1 MTDGGDPTALLEIDA
16 LTVRRHHEALLDDVT
31 LRVRRGSIHVL
42 VGPNGAGKSTL
53 LSAILGQIPFDGR
66 IAVNWRG
73 AGTIGYV
80 PQSFAVDPTLPV
92 TVADFL
98 ALTRQRRPVCL
109 GLTRAARLAI
119 ARLLERVGLPGLE
132 QRPLAVLSGGE
143 LRRVLLAHA
152 LDPEPELLLLD
163 EPTAGLDE
171 SAVQILDEIL
181 IAIETDRADHGGDG
195 VPRSRAGATCGR
207 SSHGARPASRG
218 RGFRGHPRDGGR
230 ARVAAGC
237 PRTADRTRMTSFYA
251 WIGGLAQRGL
261 LPSDFQYPFL
271 VRGFLCVL
279 VLAPILGGVSHL
291 VVTRRMAFFSAALGQ
306 AAITGVA
313 LGLLLGEPL
322 NAPYGGMFGF
332 CLLSTLAMVYVKRH
346 ATLPPDTLIGVFH
359 ALTLGLGLCLL
370 VALTRQFNVHQV
382 ESVLFGSLLTVTD
395 GDLALLLAVG
405 IVVAVLLVREYNH
418 LLLDSLSPP
427 LASVAGAEPAYL
439 EYFFALLLTL
449 SIVVSLKIIGALLVE
464 ALVVVPAAAARNV
477 ARGTRSYLIWSV
489 AVAFL
494 AGIGGLGVSTR
505 FLVPTGG
512 AVVLAVSAIF
522 FLTLAAR
529 SVLRRTLV

>member
-1 MTDGGDPTALLEIDA
+1 
-16 LTVRRHHEALLDDVT
+16 VT
-31 LRVRRGSIHVL
+31 G
-42 VGPNGAGKSTL
+42 
-53 LSAILGQIPFDGR
+53 
-66 IAVNWRG
+66 
-73 AGTIGYV
+73 
-80 PQSFAVDPTLPV
+80 
-92 TVADFL
+92 
-98 ALTRQRRPVCL
+98 
-109 GLTRAARLAI
+109 
-119 ARLLERVGLPGLE
+119 
-132 QRPLAVLSGGE
+132 
-143 LRRVLLAHA
+143 
-152 LDPEPELLLLD
+152 
-163 EPTAGLDE
+163 
-171 SAVQILDEIL
+171 
-181 IAIETDRADHGGDG
+181 
-195 VPRSRAGATCGR
+195 
-207 SSHGARPASRG
+207 
-218 RGFRGHPRDGGR
+218 
-230 ARVAAGC
+230 
-237 PRTADRTRMTSFYA
+237 FYA
-251 WIGGLAQRGL
+251 WIGGLAQRGV

-313 LGLLLGEPL
+313 IGLLMGEPL

-405 IVVAVLLVREYNH
+405 VFVGVLLVREYNH

-427 LASVAGAEPAYL
+427 MATAAGADPAYL
-439 EYFFALLLTL
+439 EYLFALLTI

-477 ARGTRSYLIWSV
+477 AQGTRSYLIWSV

-494 AGIGGLGVSTR
+494 AGVGGLGVSTR

-512 AVVLAVSAIF
+512 AVVLAMTGIF

-529 SVLRRTLV
+529 SLMRRARA

>member
-1 MTDGGDPTALLEIDA
+1 M
-16 LTVRRHHEALLDDVT
+16 
-31 LRVRRGSIHVL
+31 
-42 VGPNGAGKSTL
+42 
-53 LSAILGQIPFDGR
+53 SA
-66 IAVNWRG
+66 
-73 AGTIGYV
+73 
-80 PQSFAVDPTLPV
+80 
-92 TVADFL
+92 
-98 ALTRQRRPVCL
+98 
-109 GLTRAARLAI
+109 
-119 ARLLERVGLPGLE
+119 
-132 QRPLAVLSGGE
+132 
-143 LRRVLLAHA
+143 
-152 LDPEPELLLLD
+152 
-163 EPTAGLDE
+163 
-171 SAVQILDEIL
+171 
-181 IAIETDRADHGGDG
+181 
-195 VPRSRAGATCGR
+195 
-207 SSHGARPASRG
+207 
-218 RGFRGHPRDGGR
+218 
-230 ARVAAGC
+230 
-237 PRTADRTRMTSFYA
+237 FYT
-251 WIGGLAQRGL
+251 WIGGLAQQGF

-279 VLAPILGGVSHL
+279 IIAPILGGMSHL

-395 GDLALLLAVG
+395 GDLLLLVGVG
-405 IVVAVLLVREYNH
+405 ILVALMLVRKYNS

-427 LASVAGAEPAYL
+427 LARVSGAEPAYL

-489 AVAFL
+489 AVAFM
-494 AGIGGLGVSTR
+494 AGAGGLGVSTR

-512 AVVLAVSAIF
+512 AVVLAVTAMF
-522 FLTLAAR
+522 FLTLMAR
-529 SVLRRTLV
+529 SMGRRGPA

>member
-1 MTDGGDPTALLEIDA
+1 MNA
-16 LTVRRHHEALLDDVT
+16 
-31 LRVRRGSIHVL
+31 
-42 VGPNGAGKSTL
+42 
-53 LSAILGQIPFDGR
+53 
-66 IAVNWRG
+66 
-73 AGTIGYV
+73 
-80 PQSFAVDPTLPV
+80 
-92 TVADFL
+92 
-98 ALTRQRRPVCL
+98 
-109 GLTRAARLAI
+109 
-119 ARLLERVGLPGLE
+119 
-132 QRPLAVLSGGE
+132 
-143 LRRVLLAHA
+143 
-152 LDPEPELLLLD
+152 
-163 EPTAGLDE
+163 
-171 SAVQILDEIL
+171 
-181 IAIETDRADHGGDG
+181 
-195 VPRSRAGATCGR
+195 
-207 SSHGARPASRG
+207 
-218 RGFRGHPRDGGR
+218 
-230 ARVAAGC
+230 
-237 PRTADRTRMTSFYA
+237 FYT
-251 WIGGLAQRGL
+251 WIGGLAQQGF

-279 VLAPILGGVSHL
+279 IIAPILGGMSHL

-395 GDLALLLAVG
+395 GDLLLLVGVG
-405 IVVAVLLVREYNH
+405 ILVVLMLVRKYNS

-427 LASVAGAEPAYL
+427 LARVSGAEPAYL

-489 AVAFL
+489 AIAFM
-494 AGIGGLGVSTR
+494 AGAGGLGVSTR

-512 AVVLAVSAIF
+512 AVVLAVTAMF
-522 FLTLAAR
+522 FLTLMAR
-529 SVLRRTLV
+529 SIGRRGPA